1 MFLLPNKNRLHFIIQ
16 SLRLKNLPKTIL
28 KNIFDFSPKNPTKI
42 NYICHGSSYH
52 TEETEKQ
59 R

>member
-16 SLRLKNLPKTIL
+16 SLRLKNFPKTIL

-42 NYICHGSSYH
+42 NYICHGSSYY